1 MMMSCTGNSDDEEEL
16 KEEPQKQTMVM
27 SCTDND
33 EEDVKQEPRKERI
46 QPSTMMIPDR
56 AKDSELPEQTMI
68 SGEVQKQKLSRATME
83 SDKEREAAAD
93 IEDNDD
99 RFLHIIM

>member
-1 MMMSCTGNSDDEEEL
+1 
-16 KEEPQKQTMVM
+16 
-27 SCTDND
+27 
-33 EEDVKQEPRKERI
+33 
-46 QPSTMMIPDR
+46 MIPDR